1 MMSLKLAKDSNTEV
15 SVCSDNEPKA
25 QGSDCSKLS
34 VYGLILNSWLCILLM
49 RAEIPNMVILSTR
62 LWL

>member
-1 MMSLKLAKDSNTEV
+1 MMSLKMAKDSNIEV
-15 SVCSDNEPKA
+15 SVCPDNEPKA
-25 QGSDCSKLS
+25 QGSDCSKHS
-34 VYGLILNSWLCILLM
+34 VHGLILNYWLCLLLM